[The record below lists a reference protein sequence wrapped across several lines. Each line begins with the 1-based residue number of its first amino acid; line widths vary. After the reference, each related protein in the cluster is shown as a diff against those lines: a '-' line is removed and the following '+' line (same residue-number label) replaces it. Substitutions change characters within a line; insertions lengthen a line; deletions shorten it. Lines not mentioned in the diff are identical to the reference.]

1 MWCIFRP
8 FGACIAATLHPR
20 LAPWAAFLR
29 RSAALLSLIICVSA
43 AKRLWA
49 AFLRRSAALLSLI
62 LCVSAA
68 KRLWAAFLRCSAA
81 LLSLIICVSAP
92 KRLKILNRGGRRG
105 RREKALCGLE
115 GAAIEG

>member
-20 LAPWAAFLR
+20 LAP
-29 RSAALLSLIICVSA
+29 
-43 AKRLWA
+43 WA